1 MMSTQTVSSKSSTE
15 DVWLSSAETRAWL
28 QLSHDELDDLV
39 SRGVLKSTPSRVNLK
54 PIFRGSD
61 VAKIAAKRSQ
71 RVPA

>member
-1 MMSTQTVSSKSSTE
+1 MSIQAESRTSSS

-39 SRGVLKSTPSRVNLK
+39 ERGVLKSTPSRLNLK

-61 VAKIAAKRSQ
+61 VAKIAAKR
-71 RVPA
+71 AT